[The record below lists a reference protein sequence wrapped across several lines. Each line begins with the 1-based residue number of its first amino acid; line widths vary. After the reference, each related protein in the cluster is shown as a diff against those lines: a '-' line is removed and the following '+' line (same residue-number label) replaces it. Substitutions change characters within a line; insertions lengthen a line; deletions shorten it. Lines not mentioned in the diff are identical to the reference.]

1 MSLPHPGPCEPID
14 VRPLGARLGD
24 SSSTALFRTDDVE
37 VMRLV
42 LPQGKTV
49 PEHHVEGEM
58 TLQCL
63 EGEIEVRT
71 GAGTQRLQAGEM
83 LYLFGHTPYSLAAL
97 ENASLLMT
105 MLRKGENSKD
115 DDD

>member
-24 SSSTALFRTDDVE
+24 ASSTALFRTDDIE

-42 LPQGKTV
+42 LPRGKSV

-63 EGEIEVRT
+63 EGTVEVRT
-71 GAGTQRLQAGEM
+71 GGKLQRLQAGEM
-83 LYLFGHTPYSLAAL
+83 LYLFGRTPYSLTAADDT
-97 ENASLLMT
+97 SVLMT

-115 DDD
+115 DPD